1 MLQLDTQFNHPIFEY
16 DDDMDLLDTNTD
28 VVLEVTEYGVETH
41 LVGCESGDSSWVQ
54 SPFSWYNDPCG
65 HWS

>member
-41 LVGCESGDSSWVQ
+41 LVGCESGDSSYILA
-54 SPFSWYNDPCG
+54 PFSWYEDTTG
-65 HWS
+65 KWS